1 MRKTGLM
8 IGFIML
14 LLPAAL
20 LSALPGD
27 SIAFETADLDGSKVT
42 EALFADNRVTMVNIW
57 GTFCPPCI
65 REMPD
70 LGRLSADYKAKGVQ
84 IVGVVIDALDRYGR
98 VDDKIKAD
106 ARKIIDKTKADY
118 LHVVPTVAMFSG
130 LLKDVQAVPT
140 TIFVDSKGHQIGE
153 AYLGSR
159 SYKDWKKI
167 IDSIL
172 EVAD

>member
-8 IGFIML
+8 IGFMML

-27 SIAFETADLDGSKVT
+27 LITFETADLDGNNVT
-42 EALFADNRVTMVNIW
+42 EALFTSNKLTMINIW

-98 VDDKIKAD
+98 VDSKIKAD
-106 ARKIIDKTKADY
+106 ARKIIDRTKADY

-130 LLKDVQAVPT
+130 LLKDVQVVPT
-140 TIFVDSKGHQIGE
+140 TIFVDSQGRQIGDVF
-153 AYLGSR
+153 LGSR

>member
-8 IGFIML
+8 IVFMML

-27 SIAFETADLDGSKVT
+27 LIAFDTSDLVGNKVT
-42 EALFADNRVTMVNIW
+42 EALFADNRVTMINIW

-84 IVGVVIDALDRYGR
+84 IVGLPIDLMGQNGS
-98 VDDKIKAD
+98 
-106 ARKIIDKTKADY
+106 IDEKTKKDAVRIIGKTHADY
-118 LHVVPTVAMFSG
+118 THILPTIAMFSG
-130 LLKDVQAVPT
+130 LLKDVQVVPT
-140 TIFVDSKGHQIGE
+140 TIFVDSQGRQIGD
-153 AYLGSR
+153 AFLGSN
-159 SYKDWKKI
+159 SYKGWAKI
-167 IDSIL
+167 IDQIL
-172 EVAD
+172 EVSD

>member
-8 IGFIML
+8 IGFMML

-27 SIAFETADLDGSKVT
+27 LITFETADLDGNKVT
-42 EALFADNRVTMVNIW
+42 EALFADNRVTMINIW

-84 IVGVVIDALDRYGR
+84 IVGLPIDLMRQNGS
-98 VDDKIKAD
+98 
-106 ARKIIDKTKADY
+106 IDEKTKKDAVRIIGKTHADY
-118 LHVVPTVAMFSG
+118 THILPTIAMFSG
-130 LLKDVQAVPT
+130 LLKDVQVVPT
-140 TIFVDSKGHQIGE
+140 TIFVDSQGRQIGD
-153 AYLGSR
+153 AFLGSN
-159 SYKDWKKI
+159 SYKGWAKI
-167 IDSIL
+167 IDQIL

>member
-8 IGFIML
+8 IGFMML

-27 SIAFETADLDGSKVT
+27 LITFETADLDGSKVT
-42 EALFADNRVTMVNIW
+42 EALFADNRMTMINIW

-70 LGRLSADYKAKGVQ
+70 LGRLGSDCKDKGVQ
-84 IVGVVIDALDRYGR
+84 IVGIVIDALDRYGR
-98 VDDKIKAD
+98 LDSKVKDD
-106 ARKIIDKTKADY
+106 ARRIIYKTKADY
-118 LHVVPTVAMFSG
+118 LHIVPTIAMFSG
-130 LLKDVQAVPT
+130 LLKDVQVVPT
-140 TIFVDSKGHQIGE
+140 TIFVDSDGHQIGE

>member
-1 MRKTGLM
+1 MRKTEL
-8 IGFIML
+8 IIVFIL
-14 LLPAAL
+14 FLLPASL
-20 LSALPGD
+20 LPAQPGD
-27 SIAFETADLDGSKVT
+27 LITFETADLDGNKVT
-42 EALFADNRVTMVNIW
+42 EALFADNRVTMINIW

-70 LGRLSADYKAKGVQ
+70 LGQLSTAYKEKGVQ

-118 LHVVPTVAMFSG
+118 LHVAPTIAMFSG

>member
-1 MRKTGLM
+1 M
-8 IGFIML
+8 
-14 LLPAAL
+14 
-20 LSALPGD
+20 
-27 SIAFETADLDGSKVT
+27 
-42 EALFADNRVTMVNIW
+42 
-57 GTFCPPCI
+57 
-65 REMPD
+65 
-70 LGRLSADYKAKGVQ
+70 Q

-118 LHVVPTVAMFSG
+118 LHVVPTIAMFSG